1 MKSSLKMDL
10 GLLLIRLSGSGFLL
24 TAHGLPKLMR
34 YFSQEPIQF
43 GDPIGIG
50 PGPSHFL
57 VMLAEVFCAFLV
69 LIGFNT
75 RWATLAVIF
84 AMLVAAFVAHAAD
97 PISVVEKP
105 LLFASIFAAIF
116 LMGPGRISL
125 DRK

>member
-1 MKSSLKMDL
+1 
-10 GLLLIRLSGSGFLL
+10 
-24 TAHGLPKLMR
+24 MR

-69 LIGFNT
+69 LIGFKT
-75 RWATLAVIF
+75 RWATIPVIF
-84 AMLVAAFVAHAAD
+84 TMLVAAFISHVSD
-97 PISVVEKP
+97 PISVIEKP
-105 LLFASIFAAIF
+105 LLFAALFSAIL
-116 LMGPGRISL
+116 LMGPGKISL